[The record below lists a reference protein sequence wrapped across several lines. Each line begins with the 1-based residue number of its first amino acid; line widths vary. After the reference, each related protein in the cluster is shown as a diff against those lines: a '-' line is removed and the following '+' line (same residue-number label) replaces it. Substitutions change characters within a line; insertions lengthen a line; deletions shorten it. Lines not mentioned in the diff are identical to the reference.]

1 MKSKFTLAGLMG
13 LVFMFTIGVTV
24 ASGQTDLSGTWVLD
38 KSKSTDIPPVL
49 KGLSMTIAQKGKTV
63 DVSAKLVSD
72 TGTEIKDDT
81 FLLGAGAQGVML
93 DGPNKSSAKG
103 KRTSKT
109 IDRGFE
115 SVDEGT
121 FTPAGAPGPI
131 KVKTSRKWQLSS
143 DGKTLIL
150 DITRASEMGTRLSHR
165 VFTRA

>member
-1 MKSKFTLAGLMG
+1 MKYKFALAGLMG

-24 ASGQTDLSGTWVLD
+24 ASGQTGLSGTWILD
-38 KSKSTDIPPVL
+38 KSKSTELPPVL
-49 KGLSMTIAQKGKTV
+49 KELSMTIVQKGTKIN
-63 DVSAKLVSD
+63 VSAKLVSD
-72 TGTEIKDDT
+72 TGTETRDDA
-81 FLLGAGAQGVML
+81 FLLDAGAQGVML

-121 FTPAGAPGPI
+121 FTPAGGPGAVT
-131 KVKTSRKWQLSS
+131 VKTSRKWQLSA

-150 DITRASEMGTRLSHR
+150 DLTRASEMGTRLSHR
-165 VFTRA
+165 VFNRA